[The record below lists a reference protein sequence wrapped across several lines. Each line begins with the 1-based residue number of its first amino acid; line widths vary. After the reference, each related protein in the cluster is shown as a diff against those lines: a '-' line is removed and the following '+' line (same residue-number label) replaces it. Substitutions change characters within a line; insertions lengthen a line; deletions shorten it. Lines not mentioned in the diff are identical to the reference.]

1 MPVGKGFLG
10 YYDGAAFG
18 IPVSARNKEA
28 ALLFLQSVTRKAGA
42 GEFAAMT
49 GSIIR
54 HSTFDAPQVKEMD
67 RKMDGYYTLL
77 QESGSLFAG
86 APAFPMHLVL
96 NEIQLKRIARAV
108 AGEITAEDVCD
119 LMAAE
124 IDDTLE
130 ELGY

>member
-1 MPVGKGFLG
+1 M
-10 YYDGAAFG
+10 
-18 IPVSARNKEA
+18 
-28 ALLFLQSVTRKAGA
+28 TRKEWA

-54 HSTFDAPQVKEMD
+54 NSTFDSPQVKEMD
-67 RKMDGYYTLL
+67 RKMDGYFTLL
-77 QESGSLFAG
+77 KESGSLFAG

-96 NEIQLKRIARAV
+96 NEIQLKWIARAV
-108 AGEITAEDVCD
+108 AGEITAEEACD

-124 IDDTLE
+124 IDTTLE